1 MSNPDQTALSPQ
13 AWCRRILAS
22 LLQRKVEGPEAGDL
36 EMLLTYFIELDP
48 SAAVFTD
55 LLARYASDSRAGI
68 ADAAG
73 LLQRSWLRG
82 RSGAVREPM
91 PPLAESLRAIGGG
104 LDETLTRAAYVVT
117 EPDSIQ
123 VQTFGEV
130 TQLTLG
136 PQELHQ
142 EIAARQAL
150 RGQVAPTDPTSTE
163 RYETRLR
170 AVGNVLDEEPAQSY
184 AVVIT
189 RRTVVVEGSEGYYSV
204 FNNNDLAV
212 LLRAIVGRRQEGDS

>member
-1 MSNPDQTALSPQ
+1 LSNPDQTALSPQ

-212 LLRAIVGRRQEGDS
+212 LLRAIVVRRQEGDS

>member
-1 MSNPDQTALSPQ
+1 
-13 AWCRRILAS
+13 
-22 LLQRKVEGPEAGDL
+22 
-36 EMLLTYFIELDP
+36 
-48 SAAVFTD
+48 
-55 LLARYASDSRAGI
+55 
-68 ADAAG
+68 
-73 LLQRSWLRG
+73 
-82 RSGAVREPM
+82 VREPM

>member
-1 MSNPDQTALSPQ
+1 LSNPDQTALSPQ

>member
-1 MSNPDQTALSPQ
+1 LINPDQTALSPQ

>member
-1 MSNPDQTALSPQ
+1 MTNPDQAARSPE

-68 ADAAG
+68 AGAAG

-82 RSGAVREPM
+82 QSGAAREPM
-91 PPLAESLRAIGGG
+91 PPLAEALRAVGGG
-104 LDETLTRAAYVVT
+104 LDEALTRAAYVVT

-123 VQTFGEV
+123 VQTFGEI

-136 PQELHQ
+136 PQDLHQ
-142 EIAARQAL
+142 EIAARRTL
-150 RGQVAPTDPTSTE
+150 RGHVAPTDPTSTE
-163 RYETRLR
+163 RYEPRLR
-170 AVGNVLDEEPAQSY
+170 AVGSVLDDEPAQSL
-184 AVVIT
+184 ALVVT

-204 FNNNDLAV
+204 FNNDDLAV
-212 LLRAIVGRRQEGDS
+212 LLRAIVARRQEGDV